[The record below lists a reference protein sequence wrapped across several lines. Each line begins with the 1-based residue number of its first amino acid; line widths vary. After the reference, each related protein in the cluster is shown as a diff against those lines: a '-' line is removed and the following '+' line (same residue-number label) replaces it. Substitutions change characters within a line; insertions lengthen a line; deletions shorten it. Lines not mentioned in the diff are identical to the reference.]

1 MTVLTWRT
9 GPRRF
14 VMAAVALIA
23 LASVPALAQERFSGL
38 TGTVKDASGAV
49 LPGATVTITNKETAK
64 VYTAVSGGDGIYRVL
79 DLEPGRYSVKFELAG
94 FQAGE
99 YPDVVLLLGKTLTID
114 SALKVGGVT
123 EAVSVTAESPLI
135 DTKNTT
141 IAHNVTSEEFER
153 IPKGR
158 SFQNLAWSSPSVNTG
173 DIEGGI
179 QVNGASGAE
188 NSFTV
193 DGVTT
198 NSLIDGRSRQDAV
211 FEYLQE
217 VQVKTGG
224 ISAEYGGALGGVVS
238 AVTKSG
244 GNAYHGE
251 AHYYYTGAG
260 TSANVI
266 KRLVL
271 DPVDDVTVR
280 YTQDIEQP
288 NNRHDVG
295 GSIGGPIMKDRLFFY
310 GSWAPRYVR
319 RSNDYLFAGNE
330 TDTIDQKQTIN
341 SAFGKISYDP
351 SSRLRMSFSTLWTPI
366 SSTGTLPAY
375 NGMLPNQISSSK
387 ASNQIQKTR
396 GFDQPQT
403 SYAGTLDYTLTSSS
417 LISVR
422 TGLFDDNYKD
432 TGVPTFSSVT
442 YQSSNLTGT
451 AADYPIPA
459 DLRGGVGFQNTPRIQ
474 LANFDHTKR
483 GYVNADFIKAFNA
496 GGAHNLKAGFGYQH
510 TSNDVDYTYP
520 GGGYVFIWWDK
531 SFQSNA
537 TGITDRGPYGYY
549 EVNDLGTRGKA
560 SADIWSLYVQDQWS
574 IDKLT
579 LNLGLRTER
588 ETIPSFRTDIAP
600 YAIRF
605 GFGDKIAPRLGAS
618 YDLRGDGR
626 IKLYGNWGR
635 YFDWTKYELARGGF
649 GGDIW
654 HVRYRSLDTTDVFN
668 LSGTNMPGR
677 DLWDP
682 SVSDSFRDF
691 RIPNFDSVDPNLKP
705 MMQDAFNG
713 GMEYQ
718 LKNNTTLTVNYTH
731 NELRRTIEDMGV
743 LVNGSEEYKYVNPGE
758 GIAVTMNPSG
768 LTPVFD
774 TPKPKRQYDALE
786 VSLEK
791 RFSNNWFASASYVY
805 SRLYGNYAGLANS
818 DEISTP
824 TTGRSSATTQQQ
836 TGSIARQGSSANRA
850 WDLDE
855 LVWDSHGNLNV
866 LGRLATDRP
875 NVVKLYGSY
884 MLPFGTQ
891 IGAFFYA
898 GSGTPVSRNVYSV
911 NNIPLFVDGRG
922 SLGRTPALSQT
933 DLLVSHDIKMAG
945 SRRLRFEANIQNL
958 FNQKTARHIFD
969 AYNRPRRTSSEI
981 NLSSTNLANGYDYNA
996 LIAATPDGANAL
1008 DPRFGM
1014 GDLFNA
1020 GMQGRLSVRF
1030 LF

>member
-1 MTVLTWRT
+1 MTALPLRT

-14 VMAAVALIA
+14 VLAVLA
-23 LASVPALAQERFSGL
+23 LAALVTVPAMAQERFSGL
-38 TGTVKDASGAV
+38 TGVVKDASGAV
-49 LPGATVTITNKETAK
+49 LPGATVTITNKQTAK
-64 VYTAVSGGDGIYRVL
+64 VYTAVSGSDGVYRVL
-79 DLEPGRYSVKFELAG
+79 DLEPGRYAVKFELSG
-94 FQAGE
+94 FQASE
-99 YPDVVLLLGKTLTID
+99 VPDVVLLLGNTLSID
-114 SALKVGGVT
+114 STLKVGGVT
-123 EAVSVTAESPLI
+123 EAVSVTADSPLI

-141 IAHNVTSEEFER
+141 IAHNVTAEEFER

-158 SFQNLAWSSPSVNTG
+158 TFQNLALASPSVNTG

-198 NSLIDGRSRQDAV
+198 NSLVDGRSRQDAV

-224 ISAEYGGALGGVVS
+224 ISAEYGGALGGVIS

-251 AHYYYTGAG
+251 GHYYFTGAG
-260 TSANVI
+260 TSANSV

-271 DPVDDVTVR
+271 DPLDDKTVS
-280 YTQDIEQP
+280 YIQDREQP
-288 NNRHDVG
+288 NNRHDIG
-295 GSIGGPIMKDRLFFY
+295 GSLGGPIVRDKLYFF

-319 RSNDYLFAGNE
+319 RSNDYLFTRSE

-341 SAFGKISYDP
+341 SGFGKVSYDP
-351 SSRLRMSFSTLWTPI
+351 TNRLRTSFSVLWTPTT
-366 SSTGTLPAY
+366 STGTLPAY
-375 NGMLPNQISSSK
+375 NDSFANSISSSK

-396 GFDQPQT
+396 GFESPQT
-403 SYAGTLDYTLTSSS
+403 SYSGTLDYTLTATS

-422 TGLFDDNYKD
+422 GGMFDDNYKD
-432 TGVPTFSSVT
+432 TGVPTISSVT
-442 YQSSNLTGT
+442 YQSSPIGLG
-451 AADYPIPA
+451 YPISP
-459 DLRGGVGFQNTPRIQ
+459 DQLGGVGFQNSPRIQ

-483 GYVNADFIKAFNA
+483 GYMQGDFIKVFNA
-496 GGAHNLKAGFGYQH
+496 AGNHNLKAGLGYQH
-510 TSNDVDYTYP
+510 SSNDVDYTYP
-520 GGGYVFIWWDK
+520 GGGYVFVWWDK
-531 SFQSNA
+531 AFTSNA

-549 EVNDLGTRGKA
+549 EVDDFGTRGAA
-560 SADIWSLYVQDQWS
+560 SSDIWSLYVQDQWS
-574 IDKLT
+574 INRLT
-579 LNLGLRTER
+579 MNLGLRTER

-605 GFGDKIAPRLGAS
+605 GFGDKLAPRLGAS
-618 YDLRGDGR
+618 YDVRGDGR
-626 IKLYGNWGR
+626 FKVFGSWGR

-654 HVRYRSLDTTDVFN
+654 HVQYRSLDTTDAFS
-668 LSGTNMPGR
+668 LSGTNLPGR
-677 DLWDP
+677 NLWDSTP
-682 SVSDSFRDF
+682 GSYRDL
-691 RIPNFDSVDPNLKP
+691 RIPNFDSTDPNLKP
-705 MMQDAFNG
+705 MSQDNLNIG
-713 GMEYQ
+713 SEYQ
-718 LKNNTTLTVNYTH
+718 LKANMTLTVNYTH
-731 NELRRTIEDMGV
+731 NSLRRTIEDMGV

-774 TPKPKRQYDALE
+774 TPKPNRTYDALE
-786 VSLEK
+786 FSLEK

-818 DEISTP
+818 DELSTP
-824 TTGRSSATTQQQ
+824 TTNRTSATTQQQ
-836 TGSIARQGSSANRA
+836 AGTIARAGSSANRA

-855 LVWDSHGNLNV
+855 LEFDSHGDLNV

-884 MLPFGTQ
+884 LMPFGTQ
-891 IGAFFYA
+891 IGAFQYI
-898 GSGTPVSRNVYSV
+898 GSGTPVSRTVYSI

-922 SLGRTPALSQT
+922 SLGRTPTLAQT
-933 DLLVSHDIKMAG
+933 DLLISQDFKVMG
-945 SRRLRFEANIQNL
+945 SRHLRLEANILNL
-958 FNQKTARHIFD
+958 FNQQTARHFFD
-969 AYNRPRRTSSEI
+969 SVNRPRRTSSEI
-981 NLSSTNLANGYDYNA
+981 NLANTNLETGYDYNA
-996 LIAATPDGANAL
+996 LLDATPDGANAR
-1008 DPRFGM
+1008 DPRYLM
-1014 GDLFNA
+1014 DDLFNA
-1020 GMQGRLSVRF
+1020 GLQGRLSVRF